1 MFQDLHQS
9 VLLEPAVNA
18 LDIKPSGHYLDGTF
32 GRGGHSRLLLE
43 ALGESGRLSVIDCDP
58 EALAFAEALAQE
70 DNRVTVL
77 AGDFETVLADLKA
90 QGQQFDGVLFDFGV
104 SSPQI
109 DDASRGFSF
118 QKDGP
123 LDMRM
128 NNQAGDSAADWLN
141 HADVDEMKRVF
152 WRYGEEK
159 NAGRI
164 ARAIVDRREES
175 PLVNTADLVEVVKTV
190 NKPHPKEK
198 KHPATRV
205 FQAVRIHV
213 NNELGQIEAVLPSA
227 LEVLKPGGR
236 MVVISFHSLE
246 DRIVK
251 RYMRD
256 MSKAESVDRRMPVL
270 PDRLRPALLKI
281 ISKPVKAQDVDD
293 NVRARS
299 AIMRVAEKL

>member
-1 MFQDLHQS
+1 MFQELHQS
-9 VLLEPAVNA
+9 VLLEQAMTA
-18 LDIKPSGHYLDGTF
+18 LNINPSGLYLDGTF
-32 GRGGHSRLLLE
+32 GRGGHSRLILK
-43 ALGESGRLSVIDCDP
+43 ALADDGRLFVIDCDP
-58 EALAFAEALAQE
+58 EALAFAHALADE
-70 DNRVTVL
+70 DSRVHVL
-77 AGDFETVLADLKA
+77 AGDFETVVNELLN
-90 QGQQFDGVLFDFGV
+90 QGEQFDGVLFDFGV

-109 DDASRGFSF
+109 DDAGRGFSF

-141 HADVDEMKRVF
+141 HADSDEMKRVF

-164 ARAIVDRREES
+164 ARAIVEHREEN
-175 PLVNTADLVEVVKTV
+175 PLVNTSDLVEVIKTV

-205 FQAVRIHV
+205 FQAVRIHI
-213 NNELGQIEAVLPSA
+213 NNELEQIEQVLPNA
-227 LEVLKPGGR
+227 LSLLKQGGR
-236 MVVISFHSLE
+236 LVVISFHSLE

-251 RYMRD
+251 RYFRD
-256 MSKAESVDRRMPVL
+256 MAKAESMDRRMPVL
-270 PDRLRPALLKI
+270 PDNLRPALLKI
-281 ISKPVKAQDVDD
+281 VHKPVKAQDVDE

>member
-9 VLLEPAVNA
+9 VLLEQAVTA
-18 LDIKPSGHYLDGTF
+18 LAINPSGLYLDGTF
-32 GRGGHSRLLLE
+32 GRGGHSRLVLN
-43 ALGESGRLSVIDCDP
+43 ALSENGRLFVIDCDP
-58 EALAFAEALAQE
+58 EALAFAHELAQE
-70 DNRVTVL
+70 DARVHVL
-77 AGDFETVLADLKA
+77 AGDFETVVNDLLS
-90 QGQQFDGVLFDFGV
+90 QGETFDGVLFDFGV

-128 NNQAGDSAADWLN
+128 NNHAGDSAADWLN
-141 HADVDEMKRVF
+141 QADADEMKRVF

-164 ARAIVDRREES
+164 ARAIVEHREEA
-175 PLVNTADLVEVVKTV
+175 PLVNTSDLVAVVKTV

-205 FQAVRIHV
+205 FQAVRIHI
-213 NNELGQIEAVLPSA
+213 NNELGQIEQVLPNA
-227 LEVLKPGGR
+227 LSLLKQGGR
-236 MVVISFHSLE
+236 LVVISFHSLE

-251 RYMRD
+251 RFIRD
-256 MSKAESVDRRMPVL
+256 MSKPESVDRRMPVL
-270 PDRLRPALLKI
+270 PDNLRPALLKI
-281 ISKPVKAQDVDD
+281 VHKPVKAQDVDE